1 MINLKTLT
9 FQQVEIIK
17 KNIKKLLNYIN
28 IKKLLKMTKHITT
41 LLKLFLRVSSAS
53 SLLARDYKEIGHF

>member
-17 KNIKKLLNYIN
+17 KKNIQKLLNYIN
-28 IKKLLKMTKHITT
+28 KKPFKNDKTHYNITKT
-41 LLKLFLRVSSAS
+41 
-53 SLLARDYKEIGHF
+53 